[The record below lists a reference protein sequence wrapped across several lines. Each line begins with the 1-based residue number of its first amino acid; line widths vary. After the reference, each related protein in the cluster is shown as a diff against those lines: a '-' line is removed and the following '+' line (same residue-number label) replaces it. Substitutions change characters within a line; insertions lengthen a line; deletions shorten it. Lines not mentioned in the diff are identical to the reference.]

1 MCTARITKNL
11 HAAVS
16 DDGVVVIVDKTRPRP
31 DAPYQIHQSG
41 MLSQRRRSP
50 AKKRKVTTSVGSAA
64 LATSRLG
71 ESAAT
76 V

>member
-1 MCTARITKNL
+1 
-11 HAAVS
+11 
-16 DDGVVVIVDKTRPRP
+16 
-31 DAPYQIHQSG
+31 

-76 V
+76 A